1 MPFSKQLIDWLSA
14 NWPKFG
20 SQNKWT
26 FYGRLVAPLARFM
39 QAGQLDR
46 LVNNQKLAQNI
57 LDKEVSQYE
66 SKSTGVPAGS
76 SKISGQR
83 F

>member
-1 MPFSKQLIDWLSA
+1 
-14 NWPKFG
+14 
-20 SQNKWT
+20 
-26 FYGRLVAPLARFM
+26 M